1 MKLLGKEKATFQIL
15 TNLLLWLAV
24 GSLTYFAFALGL
36 NANSKKFPLEEIT
49 AFIDAK
55 QIVILFIAC
64 FVLFGLFALIGH
76 KSTSDDDKKRAKYF
90 SDLALDEWASAI
102 INFGSLLLVCL
113 TLGASKLYFV
123 PVLICY
129 AIGYYLKPE

>member
-1 MKLLGKEKATFQIL
+1 MKLPGKEKATFQIL

-55 QIVILFIAC
+55 QIVILFIAG

-76 KSTSDDDKKRAKYF
+76 KSTSDDDKKEL
-90 SDLALDEWASAI
+90 SI
-102 INFGSLLLVCL
+102 LVTWHWMSGHL
-113 TLGASKLYFV
+113 QLSTLGHCYLFV
-123 PVLICY
+123 
-129 AIGYYLKPE
+129 